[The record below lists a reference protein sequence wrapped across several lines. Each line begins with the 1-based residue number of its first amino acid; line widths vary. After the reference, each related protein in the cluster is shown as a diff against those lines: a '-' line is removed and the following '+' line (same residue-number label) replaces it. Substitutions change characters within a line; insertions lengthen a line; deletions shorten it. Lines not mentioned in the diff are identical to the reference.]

1 MADLEAAARA
11 LFEHDRVATDQPW
24 DAITDD
30 DRSSY
35 RTAAAA
41 VLAAAGCGEAE
52 ADAVAWR
59 RQTARLMAVVA
70 ELYRILNARHDEGCT
85 YIRMADIRAA
95 LDLAPAEPS

>member
-1 MADLEAAARA
+1 M
-11 LFEHDRVATDQPW
+11 ATDQPW

-41 VLAAAGCGEAE
+41 VLAAAGCGE